1 MNFVLQANFANYSGA
16 VHFFKLIFNII
27 YSLCGIVF

>member
-1 MNFVLQANFANYSGA
+1 MNLILQTKFANYSGA

-27 YSLCGIVF
+27 YNLSGIVF